1 MQSTINNRIQEIVD
15 KLFNGNKAA
24 FAKAIDKAPTTISN
38 ILSSRK
44 TVPSADIITS
54 IINSIENL
62 NSHWLMTGI
71 GDMLL
76 ISTDIKERLLLFIN
90 SQGLKKS
97 EFEKSAGLS
106 NGYINNLKG
115 NLGTTKLEGIL
126 NSYPQLNPIWL
137 LTGTGNML
145 KLSTDDIATDKKKK
159 ITITDQ
165 GIIHLQ
171 NSAKLIPH
179 IIEEC
184 ADCGKPNGFDV
195 AIMEDQCPKYII
207 PGLVGCDFTIP
218 ARGRSMIN
226 KNIPEKSIK
235 DGDIIGCRKW
245 NSRSHIRW
253 GEVYVLSTTAGI
265 TVKQILPSEREGYI
279 KCVPF
284 NTEEGF
290 MPFEIP
296 VNEIYDWAIVVGIV
310 SLSMWS

>member
-1 MQSTINNRIQEIVD
+1 MKPIDRLIEFQQYL
-15 KLFNGNKAA
+15 KNKIGGQNKFEA
-24 FAKAIDKAPTTISN
+24 F
-38 ILSSRK
+38 
-44 TVPSADIITS
+44 V
-54 IINSIENL
+54 
-62 NSHWLMTGI
+62 GI
-71 GDMLL
+71 
-76 ISTDIKERLLLFIN
+76 
-90 SQGLKKS
+90 
-97 EFEKSAGLS
+97 S
-106 NGYINNLKG
+106 NGYLSRMQKQQGEIGSDVINKISETFPELNIDWLITGKG
-115 NLGTTKLEGIL
+115 K
-126 NSYPQLNPIWL
+126 
-137 LTGTGNML
+137 ML
-145 KLSTDDIATDKKKK
+145 KSFPEDVIINKKREN
-159 ITITDQ
+159 Q
-165 GIIHLQ
+165 SIIHLQ
-171 NSAKLIPH
+171 NSVKLIPH

-195 AIMEDQCPKYII
+195 AIREDQCPKYII